1 MNDAIGS
8 AISGTSANSNGV
20 QTLDTTFGDPD
31 AESLRQRL
39 NELINAL
46 RR

>member
-1 MNDAIGS
+1 MNDAIS
-8 AISGTSANSNGV
+8 TAIGGTSNNSNGV

-31 AESLRQRL
+31 VESLRQRL
-39 NELINAL
+39 SELINAL